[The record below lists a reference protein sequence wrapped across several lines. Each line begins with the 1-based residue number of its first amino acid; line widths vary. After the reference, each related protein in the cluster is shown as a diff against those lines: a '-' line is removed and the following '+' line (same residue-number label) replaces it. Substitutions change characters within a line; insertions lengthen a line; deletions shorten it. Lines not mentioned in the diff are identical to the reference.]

1 MRVRCFS
8 FFFHP
13 FFLSFSCLCSYRFY
27 YSAMEAVVLAFDLTR
42 KWRLWCY
49 GFSCAVRFLAA
60 LQSMNF
66 LMFRDVIF
74 SDSWACWGLSI
85 VPVMV
90 ATSREVVNRPCWRVW
105 GGNISNGMPIPVTTV
120 ERLNVG
126 SDRMP
131 SLIMWFVAGNVGH
144 SIGRLPGRF
153 MPSLSAIPALLR
165 VLKCHVHAQKG
176 ESSVSHPLRWR
187 EFCRSQIHQ
196 CWRCL

>member
-1 MRVRCFS
+1 MRVRCFFL
-8 FFFHP
+8 FFFLS
-13 FFLSFSCLCSYRFY
+13 FLSFSCLCSYCFY

-42 KWRLWCY
+42 KWRIWCY
-49 GFSCAVRFLAA
+49 SFICAVRFLAA

-85 VPVMV
+85 VPIMV
-90 ATSREVVNRPCWRVW
+90 ATSFNRPCWRVL
-105 GGNISNGMPIPVTTV
+105 GGKHLERDAYSSNNYRTTKC
-120 ERLNVG
+120 RLWSHAFPYYVICCG
-126 SDRMP
+126 QCRTQRWSAPR
-131 SLIMWFVAGNVGH
+131 SLYAE
-144 SIGRLPGRF
+144 
-153 MPSLSAIPALLR
+153 SLFAIPALLR

-176 ESSVSHPLRWR
+176 KSSVSHPLRWR